1 MIFLKMFQYLISH
14 FNFLVSSLKNVE
26 FFNQTIKNFLL
37 KFVKN
42 IFNRALSSFTNITG
56 TVSFL
61 LYDLKWYMFYIL
73 ASYFRGGFRVLVRG
87 VRVGEPKFFGNILKW
102 AGVPIFIGGCQ
113 PLIYKHINRGLTYD
127 LLIVIYHL
135 LKIFTP

>member
-1 MIFLKMFQYLISH
+1 MISH
-14 FNFLVSSLKNVE
+14 FIFLVSSLKNVE

-73 ASYFRGGFRVLVRG
+73 ASYFGFGQGGASWRAEIFWQHPAMGRGANFYTI
-87 VRVGEPKFFGNILKW
+87 NI
-102 AGVPIFIGGCQ
+102 Q
-113 PLIYKHINRGLTYD
+113 TYKQRADI
-127 LLIVIYHL
+127 
-135 LKIFTP
+135 